1 MLHHLYSN
9 HCWYGCWQVLPLCN
23 APPIRLQVKTQRAL
37 NDYRKSAFPHYKDEI
52 TRLRFIGVVSANRL
66 KDARAH
72 LGQDVPVECVD
83 TVQDL
88 KKLVEYAET
97 NRSESGPML
106 GPCTVCCGVWGRSLK
121 AREHLRPCRRWLC
134 EPDLPLLAAVVQH
147 TAGD

>member
-1 MLHHLYSN
+1 MLLF
-9 HCWYGCWQVLPLCN
+9 
-23 APPIRLQVKTQRAL
+23 LQVKTQRAL

-88 KKLVEYAET
+88 KKLLEYAET
-97 NRSESGPML
+97 NRCGTQTHARTGADTAFCLIS
-106 GPCTVCCGVWGRSLK
+106 PCHGVPVTRVHVCSVGSLRRS
-121 AREHLRPCRRWLC
+121 R
-134 EPDLPLLAAVVQH
+134 LP
-147 TAGD
+147 

>member
-1 MLHHLYSN
+1 M
-9 HCWYGCWQVLPLCN
+9 
-23 APPIRLQVKTQRAL
+23 KTQRAL

-52 TRLRFIGVVSANRL
+52 TRLRYIGVVSANRL

-97 NRSESGPML
+97 NRSAAGEQGMGAWSTRDWVGATQ
-106 GPCTVCCGVWGRSLK
+106 G
-121 AREHLRPCRRWLC
+121 C
-134 EPDLPLLAAVVQH
+134 EDS
-147 TAGD
+147 

>member
-1 MLHHLYSN
+1 
-9 HCWYGCWQVLPLCN
+9 
-23 APPIRLQVKTQRAL
+23 VKTQRAL

-52 TRLRFIGVVSANRL
+52 TRLRYIGVVSANRL

-97 NRSESGPML
+97 NRSAGRAGHGGMEHKGWGGGNPGMRGQLKWRARGKKNGMCCSLASSACGQRLSNCSGVAQTSQMKL
-106 GPCTVCCGVWGRSLK
+106 
-121 AREHLRPCRRWLC
+121 
-134 EPDLPLLAAVVQH
+134 
-147 TAGD
+147 

>member
-1 MLHHLYSN
+1 VSHI
-9 HCWYGCWQVLPLCN
+9 V
-23 APPIRLQVKTQRAL
+23 APQVKTQRAL

-72 LGQDVPVECVD
+72 LGQDVPVMCVD

-97 NRSESGPML
+97 NR
-106 GPCTVCCGVWGRSLK
+106 CGWERAGVGFLAGAWQHLRGCGWSVTQWQGLQSLQLLLAGLGRSAWLL
-121 AREHLRPCRRWLC
+121 LRG
-134 EPDLPLLAAVVQH
+134 E
-147 TAGD
+147 